1 MSRDEKPEQSGSDPF
16 GFLFSFKGGIG
27 RAKFLAGLG
36 VIIVLLFCL
45 LAAAANFM
53 DPRGGLG
60 LFIPLSLVLLIA
72 VAWIHSAIV
81 VKRLR
86 DAGRPGWQYFI
97 FGLGPFVWLL
107 LSAEFFEKL
116 WFVVIVV
123 FLALIAAP
131 AFFPSKLAE
140 AAT

>member
-1 MSRDEKPEQSGSDPF
+1 MSRDEKPEQSGGDPF
-16 GFLFSFKGGIG
+16 GFLFGFKGGIG
-27 RAKFLAGLG
+27 RAKFLAG

-53 DPRGGLG
+53 ALRGGFG

-86 DAGRPGWQYFI
+86 DARQPGWHYFI
-97 FGLGPFVWLL
+97 LGLGPFVWLL
-107 LSAEFFEKL
+107 LTAEFFEKL
-116 WFVVIVV
+116 WFVVIAV
-123 FLALIAAP
+123 FLGLIAAP
-131 AFFPSKLAE
+131 AFLPSKPAE
-140 AAT
+140 SPT